1 MDELQQAAAEWMGLE
16 RKTLKQREE
25 ANLFYDKHV
34 MKLVEKE
41 FIRNNKEYVF
51 EQVDYL
57 ILSVGTSY
65 EPIVLSINLFKP
77 KKILFLYTEKTEKV
91 LNKITKYSR
100 LNCDRFYK
108 REVHETEPIDIYKEI
123 KEAYLKWGKPEKM
136 YIDFTGGTK
145 SMSVA
150 AAMAGAMINVQ
161 LVYIGSDDYLVDFR
175 KPNPGSE
182 QLYYISNPMEIF
194 GDLEIEKALVLF
206 GEDNYSGAREKLE
219 VLKESVPDPRIRQQ
233 LNFVYLLAHAYEA
246 WDSLEFEQT
255 HESMMQLVQQMERD
269 RKLNGK
275 FILMDSFERLK
286 RQEILLHEL
295 SNIPPLMKE
304 RKNMEVL
311 QDDRMIFSL
320 MFTMFE
326 NARIREKQEKYDM
339 ATLLLYRLLELI
351 EQRRLSCY
359 GLFVSR
365 MEYLNIQYDLQ
376 KTPEFAG
383 LSKEEQLSLLKKKVE
398 QIKKMVFGKFS
409 GNYLPEQVSLLEG
422 YIILLA
428 LGDEIS
434 QNRNGRHIDKLK
446 RIRSMV
452 YLRNNSIFAHGLGAV
467 SNDDFQRFKQFVT
480 GMFQDFCKIEQLDFE
495 ERCREIAFINPME
508 SAFYANV
515 V

>member
-41 FIRNNKEYVF
+41 FVRNNKDYVF

-77 KKILFLYTEKTEKV
+77 QKILFLYTEKMEKI

-182 QLYYISNPMEIF
+182 KLYYISNPMEIF
-194 GDLEIEKALVLF
+194 GDLETEKAMVLF

-233 LNFVYLLAHAYEA
+233 LNFVYLLACTYEA
-246 WDSLEFEQT
+246 WDSLEFEQA
-255 HESMMQLVQQMERD
+255 HKSMMQLVQQMERD

-359 GLFVSR
+359 GLFVSK
-365 MEYLNIQYDLQ
+365 MEYLNIQ
-376 KTPEFAG
+376 
-383 LSKEEQLSLLKKKVE
+383 
-398 QIKKMVFGKFS
+398 
-409 GNYLPEQVSLLEG
+409 
-422 YIILLA
+422 
-428 LGDEIS
+428 
-434 QNRNGRHIDKLK
+434 
-446 RIRSMV
+446 
-452 YLRNNSIFAHGLGAV
+452 
-467 SNDDFQRFKQFVT
+467 
-480 GMFQDFCKIEQLDFE
+480 
-495 ERCREIAFINPME
+495 
-508 SAFYANV
+508 
-515 V
+515 